1 MVVKNGDRAVI
12 PFSGCQW
19 KTHNARLRHTVT
31 TWLTGNGR
39 RVPFGVSQKLLSELV
54 STLISFLFDYSVPLI
69 IPSYNWNNQ
78 FSGQI
83 NFLDNITR
91 QKPVS
96 SIILI
101 FLKKI

>member
-78 FSGQI
+78 FSGQYHTTKTRVKHYF
-83 NFLDNITR
+83 NLFKKNI
-91 QKPVS
+91 KC
-96 SIILI
+96 
-101 FLKKI
+101 